1 MNGWSAFKNDGK
13 DEEPNFFQRIKSKI
27 QRNKYN
33 KEALS
38 SKPLSKERIEFL
50 NKKINDPN
58 TSRSTVKEL
67 RKLLKLN
74 QKNK

>member
-33 KEALS
+33 KKALS
-38 SKPLSKERIEFL
+38 NKPLSKERIEFL